1 MKMQIKFAAIAV
13 ITAIALFACVPE
25 VEITGRDA
33 KEVYAQYSP
42 AQLGNTTVNA
52 PSILSPSFTFPLSD
66 APAAKELVI
75 RFPVQADVL
84 RKSNSQIEGALK
96 KFLTFHI
103 YTTSATLKPGDT
115 SALDAAPITD
125 YEFVSRAA
133 GLDTTDITIRL
144 KTVPAKNFVAR
155 FNQKYTHSNGYKYD
169 FNTSMASSS
178 PIYGDI
184 FQQIF
189 VTGIGVDNTGVGAF
203 IKSEHRGWVLT
214 VGNITNG
221 ALPLAAGATQVP
233 VRVFTDD
240 IGFGNSGTDPTEL
253 ATARKALLDELAGKA
268 KFEVQKWDGSNWVK
282 DAAEIKYLDATTTPV
297 PPGVD
302 GYYALITPVDLT
314 PYRIA
319 ATSAA
324 NLVTNNVYFGQKQKV
339 SVQSSVLPTA
349 ATYYRNTVAGNPGYW
364 YDNTKRFE
372 LDFDDYYD
380 GYEVTSDK
388 NGLNVVLKIWV
399 NPIQAGS
406 YTLGTETLTLTDD
419 VWLKDTID
427 LAAFKK
433 NFKIVGAN
441 LAPNITNMTSIETQ
455 RTLFFV
461 EIKDVK
467 TGSRTTADKRDE
479 LIITLDPSY
488 KYNASSTLYSSRKN
502 IIIGSLDSQL
512 YANDKFT
519 FGDHT
524 NWTYAID
531 GVTYWK
537 FGTRGGPL
545 DRDFI
550 RF

>member
-169 FNTSMASSS
+169 FNTSRASSS

-189 VTGIGVDNTGVGAF
+189 VTGIGVDNTGVGDF

-233 VRVFTDD
+233 VRVFTDY

-297 PPGVD
+297 SPGGD

-372 LDFDDYYD
+372 LDFDYYYD

-399 NPIQAGS
+399 NPIQAGP

-441 LAPNITNMTSIETQ
+441 LAPNITNMTSIESQ